1 MSMVAAAIKKWSP
14 NKWCTEFIDSAKTV
28 VWGCILTGV
37 AKGIVVVMQ
46 DAMIMDTVIYHLSNL
61 LKNAPSGISAQLMLI
76 VQTLINFFIPS
87 GSGQAVATMPI
98 MAQLAD
104 MIDVSR
110 QTAVLAFQFGDG
122 LSNIFWP
129 TADIVIICGLG
140 GIKLEKWYKWF
151 TPLFLILLAAQMVML
166 EVAVLIGY

>member
-1 MSMVAAAIKKWSP
+1 M
-14 NKWCTEFIDSAKTV
+14 T
-28 VWGCILTGV
+28 
-37 AKGIVVVMQ
+37 
-46 DAMIMDTVIYHLSNL
+46 DAQIMDTVIFALSNL
-61 LKNAPSGISAQLMLI
+61 LKHAPSAISAELMLI

-98 MAQLAD
+98 MAQLSD
-104 MIDVSR
+104 LIGVSR

-151 TPLFLILLAAQMVML
+151 TPLFFIILAAQIAMIAIA
-166 EVAVLIGY
+166 VAIGY

>member
-1 MSMVAAAIKKWSP
+1 V
-14 NKWCTEFIDSAKTV
+14 
-28 VWGCILTGV
+28 
-37 AKGIVVVMQ
+37 
-46 DAMIMDTVIYHLSNL
+46 
-61 LKNAPSGISAQLMLI
+61 LKNAPHAVSAQVMLV

-87 GSGQAVATMPI
+87 ATGQASATMPI

-104 MIDVSR
+104 IIGVSR

-140 GIKLEKWYKWF
+140 GISLQKWYKWF
-151 TPLFLILLAAQMVML
+151 TPLFLILFVTQAILLGIATG
-166 EVAVLIGY
+166 IGF

>member
-1 MSMVAAAIKKWSP
+1 M
-14 NKWCTEFIDSAKTV
+14 
-28 VWGCILTGV
+28 
-37 AKGIVVVMQ
+37 
-46 DAMIMDTVIYHLSNL
+46 
-61 LKNAPSGISAQLMLI
+61 
-76 VQTLINFFIPS
+76 QTLINFFIPS
-87 GSGQAVATMPI
+87 ATGQAAATMPI

-104 MIDVSR
+104 IIGVSR

-140 GIKLEKWYKWF
+140 GISLQKWYKWF

-166 EVAVLIGY
+166 GIAVAIGY